1 MKPKH
6 PGKISSLFEA
16 IEAGDLESMRQF
28 IRQGSDLEEISDERW
43 GVTPLLVASELR
55 NPKAMKV
62 LLEAGADPNYEGE
75 TGTSPVHL
83 ATADLACLNVILEAG
98 GDPNLE
104 AEDYITPLMLI
115 RRDEDLPKTLMLLE
129 AGADPTK
136 MAREGVTALGE
147 AEQYGAREVAR
158 ELRRWIK
165 KSDK

>member
-1 MKPKH
+1 
-6 PGKISSLFEA
+6 
-16 IEAGDLESMRQF
+16 MRQF
-28 IRQGSDLEEISDERW
+28 IRQGDDLEEISDDRW

-55 NPKAMKV
+55 NAKAMKV

-75 TGTSPVHL
+75 TGSSPVHV
-83 ATADLACLNVILEAG
+83 ATADLECLNVILEAG

-115 RRDEDLPKTLMLLE
+115 RRDEDLPMTLMLLE
-129 AGADPTK
+129 AGADPTR

-147 AEQYGAREVAR
+147 AEQYGAHEVAR